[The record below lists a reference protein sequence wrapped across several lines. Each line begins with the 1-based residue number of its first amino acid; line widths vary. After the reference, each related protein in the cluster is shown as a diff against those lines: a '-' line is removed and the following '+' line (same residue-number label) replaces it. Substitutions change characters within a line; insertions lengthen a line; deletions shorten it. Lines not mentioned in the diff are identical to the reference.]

1 MTVVV
6 NDGGVVRWQIVRGPM
21 RGDGDD
27 SGRSVCSKSWHRWVC
42 AETVFGAAATA
53 AVVTADC
60 ASRQHISGG
69 SITTL
74 TYESAVSIARVVLGG
89 VGKLT
94 AEPTHDLMLNGES
107 FGNV

>member
-1 MTVVV
+1 
-6 NDGGVVRWQIVRGPM
+6 M

-27 SGRSVCSKSWHRWVC
+27 GGRSVYSKSWHRWVC
-42 AETVFGAAATA
+42 AETVFGAAATT

-60 ASRQHISGG
+60 TSRQHISGG

-74 TYESAVSIARVVLGG
+74 TYESAVSIARVMSGG
-89 VGKLT
+89 VEKLT
-94 AEPTHDLMLNGES
+94 AKPTHNLMLNGEC